1 MRFSKKLLGYSVSS
15 LALLALT
22 SGVAYGQSTG
32 TQEVEKVE
40 KVTVTGD
47 RRGTNGQIIKEQRP
61 KTRSTVTQ
69 DYLNTQPGGQTVFQS
84 LNLVPGVNFTN
95 SDPYGSSG
103 GNVRV
108 RGFDGN
114 RVSLTVDGIPLNDTG
129 NYAIFTNQ
137 MVDPEYLA
145 RATVNTGTTD
155 VDSPTASA
163 VGGTINLVTR
173 KPFEEFTVTANGS
186 LGSFNYRR
194 VAGVVDFGEYR
205 GVSSFAGYSFQEY
218 DKFKGPGELQKQ
230 QTNARVYQKIGDS
243 SFISVIGH
251 YNENRNNQ
259 YRTLSLLN
267 ANGLLPSVPGDIPT
281 FGTDFDNF
289 DTCTR
294 ATFTNG
300 VANSDG
306 SGADT
311 NNLANPSS
319 CTNYFGLRINPSN
332 TGNIRVQGN
341 FQLTDDLRLTVD
353 PSWQYVK
360 ANGGGT
366 NTISES
372 DRRLS
377 PAAPGGVDLSGDGDT
392 LDTVRLYTPNNT
404 NTSRYGI
411 TTSLIY
417 ELDESSNVRVA
428 YTHDYGRH
436 RQTGAFSRLNANG
449 DPFNIFGGL
458 DLAGARV
465 YGTDG
470 SFLRGRDRLSY
481 AILDQVSASYT
492 GRFID
497 ERLLID
503 VGLRA
508 PYFSRELNQFCY
520 TQLASSNVRCTTEP
534 FTDADGDGIGT
545 LAGGGATNYVRPFD
559 TTFEYDALLPN
570 VGVSFE
576 VFENNIIYASF
587 AEGLSA
593 PRTDNL
599 YFVICD
605 TCDPLTPGV
614 ETAGIDTVSF
624 PGVQPEKTKAYDL
637 GYRFQ
642 GGTVT
647 ASVAL
652 WYNEFQNRIVTSFDP
667 VTGTNVDRNVGN
679 VILKGVDA
687 EIGWRPMSELGI
699 YASAS
704 YIDSELQN
712 NQAASPVGSGLFF
725 PTKGKALVETPEW
738 TFGGRIQYAPFEG
751 LRLGFQGKHVGERFA
766 TDMNDQIAPSYT
778 LFDADIAYDFTSL
791 GVNNVILQFNATN
804 LFDEQWLGNISTTL
818 NAEPV
823 DVDPTAGV
831 ILRSGSTVRYQVGS
845 PQAFQVQIKTKF

>member
-1 MRFSKKLLGYSVSS
+1 MRLSQKLLGYSVSS

-22 SGVAYGQSTG
+22 SVGAYAQSTG

-40 KVTVTGD
+40 KVTVTGE
-47 RRGTNGQIIKEQRP
+47 RRGTSGQIVKEQRP

-84 LNLVPGVNFTN
+84 LNLAPGVNFTN

-103 GNVRV
+103 GNVRI

-173 KPFEEFTVTANGS
+173 KPYEELTLTATGS
-186 LGSFNYRR
+186 VGSFDYRR
-194 VAGVVDFGEYR
+194 VAAVIDLGEYR
-205 GVSSFAGYSFQEY
+205 GVSSFAGYSFQQY

-230 QTNARVYQKIGDS
+230 QGNGRIYQKIGEN

-251 YNENRNNQ
+251 YNENRNNF

-267 ANGLLPSVPGDIPT
+267 ANGLLPSLPGDIPT
-281 FGTDFDNF
+281 FGTSFDNF

-294 ATFTNG
+294 ATFVNG
-300 VANSDG
+300 AAQNDG

-319 CTNYFGLRINPSN
+319 CTNYFDLRINPSN
-332 TGNIRVQGN
+332 TGNIRAQAN
-341 FQLTDDLRLTVD
+341 LQLTDDIRLTID

-366 NTISES
+366 NTVSET
-372 DRRLS
+372 DRRLV
-377 PAAPGGVDLSGDGDT
+377 PGGVGGVDLSGDGDT

-404 NTSRYGI
+404 NTSRYGV

-417 ELDESSNVRVA
+417 DIDDSSNVRLA
-428 YTHDYGRH
+428 YTHDFGRH
-436 RQTGAFSRLNANG
+436 RQTGAFSGLLGNG
-449 DPFNIFGGL
+449 DPVDIFGGL
-458 DLAGARV
+458 DKASARV
-465 YGTDG
+465 FGLDG
-470 SFLRGRDRLSY
+470 SFLRGRDRLSH

-492 GRFID
+492 GRFVD
-497 ERLLID
+497 DRLLID

-508 PYFSRELNQFCY
+508 PYFTRELSQNCF

-545 LAGGGATNYVRPFD
+545 LAGGGATNYARPFD

-576 VFENNIIYASF
+576 VFEGNIVYASF

-605 TCDPLTPGV
+605 TCAPATPGV
-614 ETAGIDTVSF
+614 ETAGIDTVSL

-637 GYRFQ
+637 GYRVQ
-642 GGTVT
+642 GDTVT
-647 ASVAL
+647 ASAAL

-667 VTGTNVDRNVGN
+667 VTGTNVDRNVGK
-679 VILKGVDA
+679 VILQGVDA
-687 EIGWRPMSELGI
+687 EIGWRPMPELGF

-704 YIDSELQN
+704 YVESELQN
-712 NQAASPVGSGLFF
+712 NQAANLGGTFYF
-725 PTKGKALVETPEW
+725 PTKGKVQVETPEW
-738 TFGGRIQYAPFEG
+738 TFGGRIQYAPIEG
-751 LRLGFQGKHVGERFA
+751 LRLGLQGKHVGERFA

-778 LFDADIAYDFTSL
+778 LFDADISYDLTAL
-791 GVNNVILQFNATN
+791 GLENIVLQFNATN
-804 LFDEQWLGNISTTL
+804 LFDEEWLGNISTTL

-823 DVDPTAGV
+823 DIDPTAGV
-831 ILRSGSTVRYQVGS
+831 SLRAGSTVRYQVGS
-845 PQAFQVQIKTKF
+845 PQAFQVQLKTKF